1 MYYIIFLFYFF
12 CSLNESR
19 GFDAE
24 KTGNGLPTVKIA
36 GNSING
42 NGPLPPDGMY
52 HVSDLNGGGATNNGM
67 DLIHGSLT
75 DKVNNCRLPPSTRV

>member
-1 MYYIIFLFYFF
+1 M
-12 CSLNESR
+12 
-19 GFDAE
+19 
-24 KTGNGLPTVKIA
+24 KTA
-36 GNSING
+36 GING

-52 HVSDLNGGGATNNGM
+52 HVSDLNGGATNNGM